1 MDAAIIEHEALALS
15 AVERAL
21 LADRLL
27 ETLNVGNSSRMKLW
41 GQEADRRLDLYE
53 KGEVSEIEGTS
64 LVANLR
70 RRFG

>member
-27 ETLNVGNSSRMKLW
+27 ETLNVGDSSRMKLW

-70 RRFG
+70 RRLG

>member
-70 RRFG
+70 RRLG

>member
-53 KGEVSEIEGTS
+53 RGEVSEIEGTS

-70 RRFG
+70 RRLG

>member
-1 MDAAIIEHEALALS
+1 MDAAIIEHEALALT

-27 ETLNVGNSSRMKLW
+27 ETLNIGNSSRMKLW

-53 KGEVSEIEGTS
+53 RGEVSEIEGTS

-70 RRFG
+70 SRLG

>member
-41 GQEADRRLDLYE
+41 GQEADSRLDLYE
-53 KGEVSEIEGTS
+53 KGEASETDGPS

-70 RRFG
+70 RRLG

>member
-41 GQEADRRLDLYE
+41 GQEADHRLDLYE
-53 KGEVSEIEGTS
+53 KGEVSETDGPS

-70 RRFG
+70 RRLG

>member
-53 KGEVSEIEGTS
+53 KGEASETDGPS

-70 RRFG
+70 RRLG